1 MCGQVS
7 LFSFLVCENGVYK
20 TNFQVFG
27 ICSASEQGCG
37 LSEYC
42 MRRWFDKKTKMQAQI
57 KRGKEKILWRGMD

>member
-7 LFSFLVCENGVYK
+7 LFSFLVCEDGVYK

-37 LSEYC
+37 LGVYA
-42 MRRWFDKKTKMQAQI
+42 T
-57 KRGKEKILWRGMD
+57 LV